1 MFGYI
6 ILQFIWWEIL
16 LVKQNNSII
25 EQKQKLLE
33 LSISNDSDLIFQV
46 KELHAKKLKQT
57 LMIVGEGTVF
67 LLLLLY
73 GIFKIKQAHD
83 REDKLTQQKNNFLL
97 SITHEL
103 KTPIAA
109 TKLQLQTLLKHQLDT
124 EKQKELL
131 QHALTENERINQLI
145 DNVLLANQLN
155 SGGFKLN
162 KSNINFSQV
171 ISNCCNRYY
180 SDLISKKQLE
190 LSIQSDI
197 HLIADENAVISILTN
212 LINNAIKYS
221 HDNVKIN
228 VELYKGKDETELL
241 IKDNGIGIPKEDG
254 ENIFKPFYRVGS
266 EETRTTKGSGL
277 GLYIVSYL
285 CELSKFKVSFYPNQP
300 KGTVFKIECQN

>member
-162 KSNINFSQV
+162 KIN
-171 ISNCCNRYY
+171 
-180 SDLISKKQLE
+180 
-190 LSIQSDI
+190 
-197 HLIADENAVISILTN
+197 H
-212 LINNAIKYS
+212 
-221 HDNVKIN
+221 
-228 VELYKGKDETELL
+228 
-241 IKDNGIGIPKEDG
+241 
-254 ENIFKPFYRVGS
+254 
-266 EETRTTKGSGL
+266 
-277 GLYIVSYL
+277 
-285 CELSKFKVSFYPNQP
+285 
-300 KGTVFKIECQN
+300 

>member
-1 MFGYI
+1 M
-6 ILQFIWWEIL
+6 QFIWWEIL

-33 LSISNDSDLIFQV
+33 LSISNDSDLILQL
-46 KELHAKKLKQT
+46 KELNAKKIKQT

-83 REDKLTQQKNNFLL
+83 REYALTQQKNNFLL

-109 TKLQLQTLLKHQLDT
+109 TKLQLQTLLKHQL
-124 EKQKELL
+124 EPQKQIELL
-131 QHALTENERINQLI
+131 QHALAENNRINLLI

-155 SGGFKLN
+155 SGGIKLN
-162 KSNINFSQV
+162 KNNINISKV
-171 ISNCCNRYY
+171 ISDCCNRYY
-180 SDLISKKQLE
+180 SELIAKNQLVI
-190 LSIQSDI
+190 LIQPDI
-197 HLIADENAVISILTN
+197 FYTADENALISILTN

-221 HDNVKIN
+221 HNNIN
-228 VELYKGKDETELL
+228 IKLELRKSEKGFKLTVE
-241 IKDNGIGIPKEDG
+241 DNGIGIPVEDT
-254 ENIFKPFYRVGS
+254 ENVFKPFYRVGN

-277 GLYIVSYL
+277 GLYIVHYL
-285 CELSKFKVSFYPNQP
+285 CELSNFKVSFYPNQP
-300 KGTVFKIECQN
+300 VGTVFKIENKH

>member
-124 EKQKELL
+124 EKQKELMR
-131 QHALTENERINQLI
+131 N
-145 DNVLLANQLN
+145 
-155 SGGFKLN
+155 
-162 KSNINFSQV
+162 
-171 ISNCCNRYY
+171 
-180 SDLISKKQLE
+180 
-190 LSIQSDI
+190 
-197 HLIADENAVISILTN
+197 
-212 LINNAIKYS
+212 
-221 HDNVKIN
+221 
-228 VELYKGKDETELL
+228 
-241 IKDNGIGIPKEDG
+241 
-254 ENIFKPFYRVGS
+254 
-266 EETRTTKGSGL
+266 
-277 GLYIVSYL
+277 
-285 CELSKFKVSFYPNQP
+285 
-300 KGTVFKIECQN
+300 

>member
-1 MFGYI
+1 VFGYI

-46 KELHAKKLKQT
+46 KELHAKKVKQT

-83 REDKLTQQKNNFLL
+83 RENKLTQQKNNFLL

-109 TKLQLQTLLKHQLDT
+109 TKLQLQTLIKHQLDPQ
-124 EKQKELL
+124 KQQELL

-162 KSNINFSQV
+162 KSNINFSHV
-171 ISNCCNRYY
+171 ISDCCNRYY
-180 SDLISKKQLE
+180 SELISNNQLE
-190 LSIQSDI
+190 LIIQPDI
-197 HLIADENAVISILTN
+197 RIITDENAVISILTN

-221 HDNVKIN
+221 QNNVNIK
-228 VELYKGKDETELL
+228 VELSKGKNGIELS
-241 IKDNGIGIPKEDG
+241 IKDNGIGIPSEDA
-254 ENIFKPFYRVGS
+254 ENIFKPFYRVGN
-266 EETRTTKGSGL
+266 EETRRTKGSGL
-277 GLYIVSYL
+277 GLYIVHYL
-285 CELSKFKVSFYPNQP
+285 CELTNFKVSFYPNQP
-300 KGTVFKIECQN
+300 KGTVFKIECQD